1 MNTFTSERSA
11 TRAVSLVSRR
21 ALWAGLGLAASLAVT
36 LGVQTS
42 GVAMSQ
48 EPQPTTPEPATQA
61 ARGASAFGE
70 PVNLY
75 GPNNPYA
82 PPREDGEIHQAHV
95 RGQVWLLTGEPGGS
109 NVVVQIG
116 DQGVLVV
123 DTGTRAMAPKL
134 LAQIQR
140 LAQEHAGAHKEI
152 RKVINTNGRLDHI
165 GGNETIAKAGSQII
179 SGEERAQQVAFVNPG
194 AEVTAHENVLRR
206 LTAGGTNEFR
216 GLEPTDAETFEVDN
230 QRFNDEAVQIHH
242 PHDANTDGQLVVLF
256 RGSDVVAAGDV
267 VDMTTYPIIDV
278 KAGGTI
284 DGELVALN
292 KVIAMAAP
300 GPQAEGGTVIIPGH
314 GRACDQAEVALY
326 RNMLT
331 IIRNTV
337 QYYKNQGKTLQQ
349 VLDLKP
355 SEGYDQRWGA
365 TSGSWTTRDFI
376 TAVYETLPATGPVF
390 FSMKTSTSVPSG
402 KVF

>member
-1 MNTFTSERSA
+1 MHTFGSKRGSDH
-11 TRAVSLVSRR
+11 AVSFPSRR
-21 ALWAGLGLAASLAVT
+21 ALWAAALGLATASLAV
-36 LGVQTS
+36 
-42 GVAMSQ
+42 GVAGQ
-48 EPQPTTPEPATQA
+48 VRAARTPAQAPQPAPPQA
-61 ARGASAFGE
+61 PQQAFGE
-70 PVNLY
+70 PVNIY
-75 GPNNPYA
+75 TAKNAYA
-82 PPREDGEIHQAHV
+82 PSAEDGEIHPSRV
-95 RGQVWLLTGEPGGS
+95 SGQVWLMTGEPGES
-109 NVVVQIG
+109 NVVVQVG

-123 DTGTRAMAPKL
+123 DTGTTAMAPKL
-134 LAQIQR
+134 LAEIQR
-140 LAQEHAGAHKEI
+140 LAQEHAGEHKEI

-165 GGNETIAKAGSQII
+165 GGNETIAKAGSQVI
-179 SGEERAQQVAFVNPG
+179 SGEERAQQVAFVSPS

-216 GLEPTDAETFEVDN
+216 GLEPTDAETFEIDN

-256 RGSDVVAAGDV
+256 RGSDVIAAGDV
-267 VDMTTYPIIDV
+267 VDLTSYPIIDV

-314 GRACDQAEVALY
+314 GRPCDQAEVALY

-365 TSGSWTTRDFI
+365 TSGSWTTPDFI
-376 TAVYETLPATGPVF
+376 TAVYETLPAKGPVF

-402 KVF
+402 KQF

>member
-1 MNTFTSERSA
+1 MIRSLA
-11 TRAVSLVSRR
+11 SPR
-21 ALWAGLGLAASLAVT
+21 GLGAGIAMAASLAVR
-36 LGVQTS
+36 V
-42 GVAMSQ
+42 
-48 EPQPTTPEPATQA
+48 ATQ
-61 ARGASAFGE
+61 SPAFGS
-70 PVNLY
+70 PVNI
-75 GPNNPYA
+75 YA
-82 PPREDGEIHQAHV
+82 PNAVYTPQREDGEIHAAHV

-109 NVVVQIG
+109 NVVVQLG

-134 LAQIQR
+134 LVQIQR
-140 LAQEHAGAHKEI
+140 LAQEHAGEHKEI
-152 RKVINTNGRLDHI
+152 RKVVNTSGRLDHI

-179 SGEERAQQVAFVNPG
+179 SGEERAQQVAFVSPS
-194 AEVTAHENVLRR
+194 AEVIAHENVLKR
-206 LTAGGTNEFR
+206 LSAARTDESR
-216 GLEPTDAETFEVDN
+216 GLEPTDAESFELDN
-230 QRFNDEAVQIHH
+230 QRFNGEAVQIHH
-242 PHDANTDGQLVVLF
+242 PHDANSDGQLVVLF
-256 RGSDVVAAGDV
+256 RGSDVIAAGDV
-267 VDMTTYPIIDV
+267 VDMLSYPIIDA

-300 GPQAEGGTVIIPGH
+300 GPQAEGGTLIIPGH
-314 GRACDQAEVALY
+314 GRMCDQADVALY

-355 SEGYDQRWGA
+355 SSAYDQRWGA
-365 TSGSWTTRDFI
+365 SAQWTPRDFI
-376 TAVYETLPATGPVF
+376 TAVYETLPAKGPVF
-390 FSMKTSTSVPSG
+390 FSMKTTTTVPSG

>member
-1 MNTFTSERSA
+1 MKKFTP
-11 TRAVSLVSRR
+11 VVVGIGLVIV
-21 ALWAGLGLAASLAVT
+21 AGAHA
-36 LGVQTS
+36 
-42 GVAMSQ
+42 
-48 EPQPTTPEPATQA
+48 
-61 ARGASAFGE
+61 GAGQN
-70 PVNLY
+70 PVNIY
-75 GPNNPYA
+75 ANNAYA
-82 PPREDGEIHQAHV
+82 PPGSDGEIHPERI
-95 RGQVWLLTGEPGGS
+95 RGQLWLLTGEPGGS
-109 NVVVQIG
+109 NVIVQVG

-123 DTGTRAMAPKL
+123 DTGTKEMSQKL

-140 LAQEHAGAHKEI
+140 LAQEHAGEHKEI
-152 RKVINTNGRLDHI
+152 RKIINTSGRLDHA

-179 SGEERAQQVAFVNPG
+179 SGEERAQQVAFVSPS
-194 AEVTAHENVLRR
+194 AEVVAHENVLRR
-206 LTAGGTNEFR
+206 MSADRTGAFR
-216 GLEPTDAETFEVDN
+216 GLEPTDPESFEVDN
-230 QRFNDEAVQIHH
+230 QRFNGEAVVIHH

-267 VDMTTYPIIDV
+267 VDMVSYPIIDV

-292 KVIAMAAP
+292 KVIALAAP
-300 GPQAEGGTVIIPGH
+300 GPQAEGGTLIVPGH
-314 GRACDQAEVALY
+314 GRMCDQAEVALY
-326 RNMLT
+326 RNTLT

-355 SEGYDQRWGA
+355 SAGYDQRWGA

-376 TAVYETLPATGPVF
+376 TAVYETLPAKGPVF
-390 FSMKTSTSVPSG
+390 FSMKTATTVPSG

>member
-1 MNTFTSERSA
+1 MYTFSSKRGA
-11 TRAVSLVSRR
+11 ARAVSLASRS
-21 ALWAGLGLAASLAVT
+21 AWWAGLGLAAASLAVVGAGQERAAGT
-36 LGVQTS
+36 LPQT
-42 GVAMSQ
+42 
-48 EPQPTTPEPATQA
+48 PQP
-61 ARGASAFGE
+61 AFGD
-70 PVNLY
+70 PVNIY
-75 GPNNPYA
+75 ASNAYA
-82 PPREDGEIHQAHV
+82 PPREDGEIHPEHV
-95 RGQVWLLTGEPGGS
+95 RGQVWVMTGEPGGS

-116 DQGVLVV
+116 NQGVLVV
-123 DTGTRAMAPKL
+123 DTGTTAMAPKL

-140 LAQEHAGAHKEI
+140 LAQEHAGEHKEI

-179 SGEERAQQVAFVNPG
+179 SGEERAQQLAFVSPS
-194 AEVTAHENVLRR
+194 AEVIAHENVLRR
-206 LTAGGTNEFR
+206 LTAGRTNEFR
-216 GLEPTDAETFEVDN
+216 GLEPTDAESFEVDN
-230 QRFNDEAVQIHH
+230 QRFNGEAVQIHH
-242 PHDANTDGQLVVLF
+242 PHDANTDGQLVILF
-256 RGSDVVAAGDV
+256 RGSDVIAAGDV

-278 KAGGTI
+278 KTGGTI

-314 GRACDQAEVALY
+314 GRLLDQADLALY

-355 SEGYDQRWGA
+355 SEGYDQRWGR
-365 TSGSWTTRDFI
+365 TSGPGTTRDFI
-376 TAVYETLPATGPVF
+376 SAVYETLPTKGPVF
-390 FSMKTSTSVPSG
+390 FSMKTVTSGPSG